1 MDKKITALTDL
12 GSGIASAD
20 LFHIVDDPTGTPI
33 NKKISAANVFN
44 YIPTFIATNSTEALT
59 NTSTAV
65 SVSTAVST
73 VDSSGGAVTVTLAAG
88 VTGQLKTIICTT
100 AGNNIT
106 VTPAATVGSGTTV
119 VLDAAGESATLMYT
133 GTAWCS
139 CNFIFRNKHCNN
151 HSVMSDLK
159 MKGKKM
165 GDHLD
170 TMLKKYKRG
179 EKIGFTA
186 LARLKHEV

>member
-1 MDKKITALTDL
+1 MADKKITALTDL

-44 YIPTFIATNSTEALT
+44 HIPSFVATNSSEALT
-59 NTSTAV
+59 NTSSAV
-65 SVSTAVST
+65 SVSTAIST

-119 VLDAAGESATLMYT
+119 VLDAAGESVQLLYT
-133 GTAWCS
+133 GTAWAAVATS
-139 CNFIFRNKHCNN
+139 SFATNIAT
-151 HSVMSDLK
+151 V
-159 MKGKKM
+159 
-165 GDHLD
+165 
-170 TMLKKYKRG
+170 
-179 EKIGFTA
+179 IQ
-186 LARLKHEV
+186 

>member
-1 MDKKITALTDL
+1 MADKKITALTDL

-20 LFHIVDDPTGTPI
+20 LLHIVDDPTGTPI
-33 NKKISAANVFN
+33 NKKISTANVFN

-119 VLDAAGESATLMYT
+119 VLDAAGESVQLLYT
-133 GTAWCS
+133 GTAWAAVATS
-139 CNFIFRNKHCNN
+139 SFATNIAT
-151 HSVMSDLK
+151 V
-159 MKGKKM
+159 
-165 GDHLD
+165 
-170 TMLKKYKRG
+170 
-179 EKIGFTA
+179 IQ
-186 LARLKHEV
+186 

>member
-1 MDKKITALTDL
+1 MADKKITALTDL

-20 LFHIVDDPTGTPI
+20 LLHIVDDPTGTPI
-33 NKKISAANVFN
+33 NKKISTANVFN

-133 GTAWCS
+133 GTAWAAVATS
-139 CNFIFRNKHCNN
+139 SFATNIATIFQ
-151 HSVMSDLK
+151 
-159 MKGKKM
+159 
-165 GDHLD
+165 
-170 TMLKKYKRG
+170 
-179 EKIGFTA
+179 
-186 LARLKHEV
+186 

>member
-1 MDKKITALTDL
+1 MADKKITALTDL

-33 NKKISAANVFN
+33 NKKISGANVFN

-65 SVSTAVST
+65 SVSTAIST

-119 VLDAAGESATLMYT
+119 VLDAAGESVQLLYT
-133 GTAWCS
+133 GTAWAAVATS
-139 CNFIFRNKHCNN
+139 SFATNIA
-151 HSVMSDLK
+151 
-159 MKGKKM
+159 
-165 GDHLD
+165 
-170 TMLKKYKRG
+170 T
-179 EKIGFTA
+179 IIQ
-186 LARLKHEV
+186 

>member
-1 MDKKITALTDL
+1 MADKKITALTDL

-44 YIPTFIATNSTEALT
+44 HIPTFVATNSTEALT

-65 SVSTAVST
+65 SVSTAIST

-119 VLDAAGESATLMYT
+119 TLDAAGESVQLLYT
-133 GTAWCS
+133 GTAWAAVATS
-139 CNFIFRNKHCNN
+139 SFATSIAT
-151 HSVMSDLK
+151 V
-159 MKGKKM
+159 
-165 GDHLD
+165 
-170 TMLKKYKRG
+170 
-179 EKIGFTA
+179 IQ
-186 LARLKHEV
+186 

>member
-1 MDKKITALTDL
+1 MTQLVHLSTRK
-12 GSGIASAD
+12 
-20 LFHIVDDPTGTPI
+20 FQF
-33 NKKISAANVFN
+33 ANVFN

-119 VLDAAGESATLMYT
+119 VLDAAGESVTLMYT
-133 GTAWCS
+133 GTAWAAVATS
-139 CNFIFRNKHCNN
+139 SFATNIA
-151 HSVMSDLK
+151 
-159 MKGKKM
+159 
-165 GDHLD
+165 
-170 TMLKKYKRG
+170 T
-179 EKIGFTA
+179 IIQ
-186 LARLKHEV
+186 

>member
-1 MDKKITALTDL
+1 MADKKITALTDL

-20 LFHIVDDPTGTPI
+20 LLHIVDDPTCTPI
-33 NKKISAANVFN
+33 NKKISTANVFN
-44 YIPTFIATNSTEALT
+44 YIPTFVATNSSEALT

-65 SVSTAVST
+65 SVSTAIST

-119 VLDAAGESATLMYT
+119 VLDAAGESVQLLYT
-133 GTAWCS
+133 GTAWAAVATS
-139 CNFIFRNKHCNN
+139 SFATNIAT
-151 HSVMSDLK
+151 V
-159 MKGKKM
+159 
-165 GDHLD
+165 
-170 TMLKKYKRG
+170 
-179 EKIGFTA
+179 IQ
-186 LARLKHEV
+186 

>member
-1 MDKKITALTDL
+1 MAEKKITALTDL

-44 YIPTFIATNSTEALT
+44 HIPTFVATNSTEALT

-65 SVSTAVST
+65 SVSTAIST

-119 VLDAAGESATLMYT
+119 VLDAAGESVQLLYT
-133 GTAWCS
+133 GTAWAAVATS
-139 CNFIFRNKHCNN
+139 SFATNIAT
-151 HSVMSDLK
+151 V
-159 MKGKKM
+159 
-165 GDHLD
+165 
-170 TMLKKYKRG
+170 
-179 EKIGFTA
+179 IQ
-186 LARLKHEV
+186 